1 MPDDRIKF
9 SQLSAVLTVNT
20 NDIIPGAT
28 ENGASDTGYSN
39 VKFTIAQLAAKI
51 NEAITFSG
59 LETES
64 KYIVPAINEIKELI
78 SSIPQFDIQVVQTL
92 PTTGVS
98 GTVYLVPAPDGSSPN
113 MYEEYLWINNSWEKL
128 GSASVDLS
136 NYYNK
141 NQINGM
147 LADVYSTSESYNV
160 GDIVIY
166 NNYLYVCIGATSGA
180 WDSSKWS
187 VVKLSYII
195 PKDLEDLDN
204 VNIQNPTHRQGLVYD
219 NPSGKWINDSVG
231 GSADITTYDN
241 TESGLSADNVQDAI
255 DELEENIEGITEP
268 QKTVS
273 GSVVTF
279 SDSLPNSPLL
289 ACKASI
295 EATQSGSGTP
305 SPDNI
310 RPITAFDTVIVR
322 NTGKNS
328 VILDSNSLANSQ
340 YCNIS
345 YSSNTT
351 VVAANSTYARAMFA
365 TPVKI
370 GKTYTLTL
378 KASGT
383 ANYNSILICK
393 DTSWSFESQYHAR
406 ISVTDTEQTITV
418 TFTAETEMLA
428 VGFYVTTTGT
438 TGSMTIKDVQLE
450 LGSTA
455 TAYEPFKGSTHTV
468 SLGQTVG
475 RGTLNVTTGELT
487 ITHNIKIYDGSEG
500 WTTSSNQWYFA
511 SLPTNMD
518 IDNRNNSIS
527 NYGIFTSPNNN
538 LFYGGSG
545 LYVQPFFEGQTIE
558 QFKTALSENN
568 MQVLYKLAT
577 PVTVQLSPE
586 EILTI
591 TGENNISANSGD
603 VEVTY
608 RTPFYV
614 SANSTSYD
622 NSTSGLAATNVQE
635 AIDELA
641 ENSGGSSYSTEERV
655 VGTWIDGKPLYEKTY
670 SYTIDD
676 LDAGTMTT
684 SRISGYFD
692 IDQDFDLIWLENGFF
707 YNPQAGSGT
716 DVLSCN
722 MNYPNGST
730 YVRTNI
736 QKLNTSSNA
745 RIYFDDTYAASSFY
759 GVRDTLKFY
768 FTLRYTKP
776 TT

>member
-9 SQLSAVLTVNT
+9 SQLSAVLTLNT

-147 LADVYSTSESYNV
+147 LADVFSTSESYNV

-187 VVKLSYII
+187 LVKLSYII

-219 NPSGKWINDSVG
+219 NPSGKWINGSVG
-231 GSADITTYDN
+231 GSADITSYDN
-241 TESGLSADNVQDAI
+241 TESGLSATNVQDAI

-273 GSVVTF
+273 GSVVSF
-279 SDSLPNSPLL
+279 SDALPNSPLL

-305 SPDNI
+305 SKDNI
-310 RPITAFDTVIVR
+310 RPITGFDKVVVT
-322 NTGKNS
+322 NNGKNL
-328 VILDSNSLANSQ
+328 LDDSFRATAGT
-340 YCNIS
+340 
-345 YSSNTT
+345 YSIRYYLNNWFRLK
-351 VVAANSTYARAMFA
+351 AGY
-365 TPVKI
+365 
-370 GKTYTLTL
+370 TYTLTCSVDAVKYIRDSNSTQL
-378 KASGT
+378 AIASATNPLIYTPTEDVDVWFEFYNVGLDLT
-383 ANYNSILICK
+383 AKC
-393 DTSWSFESQYHAR
+393 
-406 ISVTDTEQTITV
+406 
-418 TFTAETEMLA
+418 
-428 VGFYVTTTGT
+428 
-438 TGSMTIKDVQLE
+438 QLE
-450 LGSTA
+450 YGSTA
-455 TAYEPFKGSTHTV
+455 TAYEPFRGSTHTV

-475 RGTLNVTTGELT
+475 RGTLNVNTGELT
-487 ITHNIKIYDGSEG
+487 ITHKIVDMGSFNWVKSGDRMSTEETDAKMTASGSSYPDMICEIYPIGTPNSTYTHILGITVNNSNQRIFVYDG
-500 WTTSSNQWYFA
+500 
-511 SLPTNMD
+511 
-518 IDNRNNSIS
+518 
-527 NYGIFTSPNNN
+527 NYSDADA
-538 LFYGGSG
+538 
-545 LYVQPFFEGQTIE
+545 
-558 QFKTALSENN
+558 FKTAVTGHK
-568 MQVLYKLAT
+568 VLYELAT
-577 PVTVQLSPE
+577 PVTVQLTPE

-591 TGENNISANSGD
+591 TGENNISANSGN

-622 NSTSGLAATNVQE
+622 NSTSGLEATNVQE

-641 ENSGGSSYSTEERV
+641 ENSGGSSYSTEERII
-655 VGTWIDGKPLYEKTY
+655 GTWIDGKPLYEKTY
-670 SYTIDD
+670 SYTISD
-676 LDAGTMTT
+676 LKDGTITSSKIAG
-684 SRISGYFD
+684 RFA
-692 IDQDFDLIWLENGFF
+692 IDQDFDLIWIESGFI
-707 YNPQAGSGT
+707 YYPQSGSGT

-722 MNYPNGST
+722 ANYPNGST
-730 YVRTNI
+730 YIRANI
-736 QKLNTSSNA
+736 QKQGASTNA
-745 RIYFDDTYAASSFY
+745 FMYLELTYSVSSFY
-759 GVRDTLKFY
+759 SVRDSLKFF

>member
-9 SQLSAVLTVNT
+9 SQLSAVLTINT
-20 NDIIPGAT
+20 SDIIPGAT
-28 ENGASDTGYSN
+28 ENGSSETGYSN

-147 LADVYSTSESYNV
+147 LADVFSTSESYNV

-166 NNYLYVCIGATSGA
+166 NNYLYVCIEATSGA

-219 NPSGKWINDSVG
+219 NPSGKWINGSVG
-231 GSADITTYDN
+231 GSAEATSYDN
-241 TESGLSADNVQDAI
+241 TESGLSATNVQDAI
-255 DELEENIEGITEP
+255 DEVDDKIEGITEP

-295 EATQSGSGTP
+295 EAVQSGSGTP

-310 RPITAFDTVIVR
+310 RPINGFDTVIVQ
-322 NTGKNS
+322 NSGKNLIDISHFTFGLPATAIGSS
-328 VILDSNSLANSQ
+328 V
-340 YCNIS
+340 
-345 YSSNTT
+345 
-351 VVAANSTYARAMFA
+351 
-365 TPVKI
+365 
-370 GKTYTLTL
+370 
-378 KASGT
+378 
-383 ANYNSILICK
+383 NSITESTRYAYYGFPSPRESVAISLISNDLDRFGTLLVFGYK
-393 DTSWSFESQYHAR
+393 GGVLSFYLSIPAR
-406 ISVTDTEQTITV
+406 TEQRIELRDFTDYDFV
-418 TFTAETEMLA
+418 RVALGASAGNDTFEDL
-428 VGFYVTTTGT
+428 TGH
-438 TGSMTIKDVQLE
+438 GQIQIE
-450 LGSTA
+450 RGSTA
-455 TAYEPFKGSTHTV
+455 TAYEPFKGSTHTI

-475 RGTLNVTTGELT
+475 KGTLNVTTGELT
-487 ITHNIKIYDGSEG
+487 ITHGLL
-500 WTTSSNQWYFA
+500 
-511 SLPTNMD
+511 SLAVADM
-518 IDNRNNSIS
+518 NNSENYPGWQNIDIS
-527 NYGIFTSPNNN
+527 QYGYSGNGTLSNIRLNIGSFLAYNATNQVIFLSKAQYILSQSEWKSQYPD
-538 LFYGGSG
+538 LVVDIEIP
-545 LYVQPFFEGQTIE
+545 YV
-558 QFKTALSENN
+558 
-568 MQVLYKLAT
+568 T
-577 PVTVQLSPE
+577 PITVQLTPE

-603 VEVTY
+603 IEVTY

-622 NSTSGLAATNVQE
+622 NSTSGLAATNVQQ
-635 AIDELA
+635 AIDEIA
-641 ENSGGSSYSTEERV
+641 YKDIISTLETGETTLTIV
-655 VGTWIDGKPLYEKTY
+655 DSAITTD
-670 SYTIDD
+670 STIDIYTD
-676 LDAGTMTT
+676 KFGVSPTNQEVTT
-684 SRISGYFD
+684 GQI
-692 IDQDFDLIWLENGFF
+692 
-707 YNPQAGSGT
+707 
-716 DVLSCN
+716 VLTFSAQ
-722 MNYPNGST
+722 SSALAVK
-730 YVRTNI
+730 VR
-736 QKLNTSSNA
+736 LS
-745 RIYFDDTYAASSFY
+745 
-759 GVRDTLKFY
+759 
-768 FTLRYTKP
+768 
-776 TT
+776 

>member
-9 SQLSAVLTVNT
+9 SQLSAVLTINT
-20 NDIIPGAT
+20 SDIIPGAT
-28 ENGASDTGYSN
+28 ENGASETGYSN

-141 NQINGM
+141 TQINGM

-219 NPSGKWINDSVG
+219 NPTGKWINGSVG
-231 GSADITTYDN
+231 GSAEATSYDN

-255 DELEENIEGITEP
+255 DELDDKIEGITEP

-295 EATQSGSGTP
+295 EATQIGSGTP
-305 SPDNI
+305 SPDNP
-310 RPITAFDTVIVR
+310 RPITGYSEVVI
-322 NTGKNS
+322 
-328 VILDSNSLANSQ
+328 
-340 YCNIS
+340 
-345 YSSNTT
+345 
-351 VVAANSTYARAMFA
+351 
-365 TPVKI
+365 
-370 GKTYTLTL
+370 
-378 KASGT
+378 T
-383 ANYNSILICK
+383 ANEE
-393 DTSWSFESQYHAR
+393 D
-406 ISVTDTEQTITV
+406 
-418 TFTAETEMLA
+418 
-428 VGFYVTTTGT
+428 
-438 TGSMTIKDVQLE
+438 
-450 LGSTA
+450 
-455 TAYEPFKGSTHTV
+455 HTV

-475 RGTLNVTTGELT
+475 RGILNVTTGELT
-487 ITHNIKIYDGSEG
+487 ITHKIIDLGSLT
-500 WTTSSNQWYFA
+500 WSTTSAKGGGIRF
-511 SLPTNMD
+511 
-518 IDNRNNSIS
+518 IS
-527 NYGIFTSPNNN
+527 NATDAKRAAGDTSIPDIMCEIYEAVSPQNTYNYVVGISVNSN
-538 LFYGGSG
+538 S
-545 LYVQPFFEGQTIE
+545 Q
-558 QFKTALSENN
+558 QFLAYDDYATAAEFKAAVTGHK
-568 MQVLYKLAT
+568 VLYELDT
-577 PVTVQLSPE
+577 PITVQLTPE

-603 VEVTY
+603 IEVTY

-622 NSTSGLAATNVQE
+622 NSTSGLAATNVQQ

-641 ENSGGSSYSTEERV
+641 YKDIISTLETGE
-655 VGTWIDGKPLYEKTY
+655 TTLTIIDSAITTD
-670 SYTIDD
+670 STIDIYTDKFGVSPTNQVVTTGQIVLTFSAQSSD
-676 LDAGTMTT
+676 LGVKV
-684 SRISGYFD
+684 RIS
-692 IDQDFDLIWLENGFF
+692 
-707 YNPQAGSGT
+707 
-716 DVLSCN
+716 
-722 MNYPNGST
+722 
-730 YVRTNI
+730 
-736 QKLNTSSNA
+736 
-745 RIYFDDTYAASSFY
+745 
-759 GVRDTLKFY
+759 
-768 FTLRYTKP
+768 
-776 TT
+776 

>member
-9 SQLSAVLTVNT
+9 SQLSAVLTINT
-20 NDIIPGAT
+20 SDIIPGAT
-28 ENGASDTGYSN
+28 ENGASETGYSN

-219 NPSGKWINDSVG
+219 NPSGKWINGSVG

-279 SDSLPNSPLL
+279 SDALPNSPLL

-305 SPDNI
+305 SPDNP
-310 RPITAFDTVIVR
+310 RPINGFSEVVI
-322 NTGKNS
+322 
-328 VILDSNSLANSQ
+328 
-340 YCNIS
+340 
-345 YSSNTT
+345 
-351 VVAANSTYARAMFA
+351 
-365 TPVKI
+365 
-370 GKTYTLTL
+370 
-378 KASGT
+378 T
-383 ANYNSILICK
+383 ANEE
-393 DTSWSFESQYHAR
+393 DH
-406 ISVTDTEQTITV
+406 TI
-418 TFTAETEMLA
+418 
-428 VGFYVTTTGT
+428 
-438 TGSMTIKDVQLE
+438 
-450 LGSTA
+450 
-455 TAYEPFKGSTHTV
+455 

-475 RGTLNVTTGELT
+475 RGVLNVTTGELT
-487 ITHNIKIYDGSEG
+487 ITSLIIDNISDYYDSFATGTYSSFYRIRLPKLSTSVTLSEKRNAISNLKFEETAYFGSNRTNDEYSANHFFAINISGEFLAIYDPDNTLSRTDFEAKY
-500 WTTSSNQWYFA
+500 SS
-511 SLPTNMD
+511 
-518 IDNRNNSIS
+518 IE
-527 NYGIFTSPNNN
+527 
-538 LFYGGSG
+538 
-545 LYVQPFFEGQTIE
+545 FE
-558 QFKTALSENN
+558 
-568 MQVLYKLAT
+568 YPLAT
-577 PVTVQLSPE
+577 PEVYQLTPE

-603 VEVTY
+603 IEVTY

-622 NSTSGLAATNVQE
+622 NSTSGLEATNVQQ

-641 ENSGGSSYSTEERV
+641 YKDIISTLETGE
-655 VGTWIDGKPLYEKTY
+655 TTLTINDSAITTD
-670 SYTIDD
+670 STIDIYTDKFGVSPTNQVVTNGQIVLTFTAQNAD
-676 LDAGTMTT
+676 LGVKV
-684 SRISGYFD
+684 R
-692 IDQDFDLIWLENGFF
+692 
-707 YNPQAGSGT
+707 
-716 DVLSCN
+716 LS
-722 MNYPNGST
+722 
-730 YVRTNI
+730 
-736 QKLNTSSNA
+736 
-745 RIYFDDTYAASSFY
+745 
-759 GVRDTLKFY
+759 
-768 FTLRYTKP
+768 
-776 TT
+776 